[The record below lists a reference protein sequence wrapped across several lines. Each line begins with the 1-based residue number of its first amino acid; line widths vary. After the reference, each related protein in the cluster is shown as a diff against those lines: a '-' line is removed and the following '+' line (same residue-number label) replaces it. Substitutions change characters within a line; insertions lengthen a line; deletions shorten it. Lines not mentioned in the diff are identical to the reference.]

1 MPSSAAPSASIR
13 NLLRRFRRNRN
24 ASAAVEFALV
34 APVFFGL
41 LFAII
46 ETSIIFFAD
55 QVLETITQ
63 DSARLIG
70 TGQAQTGQVMINGV
84 AACAAAPC
92 TKAEFQTYVCS
103 RVPALLFTCPAGV
116 NGIFI
121 DVQSYPAFTNIN
133 INNQI
138 AAGTF
143 LNNMQYSTGGPGDIV
158 VVRLFYQWPQYVT
171 GLGYNITNLTGNL
184 RLLVATAVLKNEPY

>member
-92 TKAEFQTYVCS
+92 TQAEFQTYVCS